1 MSDASLIQ
9 QYLPEELWKVAEKYD
24 IPESY
29 LQNDPELIIMILQSR
44 SIDTEEEKQNRFN
57 LLPLMNEEQIE
68 KLRSILIK
76 EKTKLK
82 EIEEKYEK
90 KKQEIKQKYLNKRE
104 DSWYAQK
111 VDDMKKQ
118 EKAHAEKDAEAADDL
133 LDMI

>member
-1 MSDASLIQ
+1 MADVTLIQ
-9 QYLPEELWKVAEKYD
+9 QYLPEELWEIAKKYD

-29 LQNDPELIIMILQSR
+29 LQNDPALISMVLQSR

-68 KLRSILIK
+68 KLRSILVK

-104 DSWYAQK
+104 DSWYAEK
-111 VDDMKKQ
+111 VWEMKQQ
-118 EKAHAEKDAEAADDL
+118 EKLHAQQDAEAADDL